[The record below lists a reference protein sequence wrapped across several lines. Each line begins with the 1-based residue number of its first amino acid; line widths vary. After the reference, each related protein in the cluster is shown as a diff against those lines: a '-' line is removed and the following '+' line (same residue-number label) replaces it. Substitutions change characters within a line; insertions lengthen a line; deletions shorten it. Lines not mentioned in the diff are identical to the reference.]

1 MTAAWSQWR
10 PLSGG
15 KTPEHGLLAPTDFI
29 PLAEET
35 GRLGGR
41 PSHVLGVTATADGAE
56 TSAQVDLLRR
66 LRCDAAQG
74 HYWSP
79 PLPADQLAGSVWPS
93 VAWVKALT
101 APRMELPGM
110 TGSP

>member
-79 PLPADQLAGSVWPS
+79 PLPADQLAMLL
-93 VAWVKALT
+93 A
-101 APRMELPGM
+101 APGRLRLCSRIAEAETGLPE
-110 TGSP
+110 